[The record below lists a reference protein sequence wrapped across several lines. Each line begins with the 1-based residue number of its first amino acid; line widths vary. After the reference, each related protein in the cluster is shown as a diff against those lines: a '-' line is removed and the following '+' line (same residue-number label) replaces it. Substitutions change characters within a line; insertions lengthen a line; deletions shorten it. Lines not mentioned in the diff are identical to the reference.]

1 MNLRWDKSE
10 ELELAGRTL
19 YKPIVNKEA
28 RSDKEARNYKK
39 AGSN

>member
-1 MNLRWDKSE
+1 MNLRWYLSE

-19 YKPIVNKEA
+19 FKPIVDKEVM
-28 RSDKEARNYKK
+28 SDKEARNDKK